1 MIQITLIQTNIT
13 IIMIQNH
20 INTDKLHNHYIQ
32 ITIIHTNITI
42 IMTKQINTDKHHN
55 HYDTNH
61 NNTDK
66 HHNHYDKA
74 N

>member
-1 MIQITLIQTNIT
+1 MIQITLIQTNS
-13 IIMIQNH
+13 
-20 INTDKLHNHYIQ
+20 
-32 ITIIHTNITI
+32 TI
-42 IMTKQINTDKHHN
+42 IMTKELNTDKHHN

-61 NNTDK
+61 NNTHK